1 MAKNSCPSGSSLC
14 HLLTLWFQPALLLAG
29 LANPDGLNVLA
40 VSKVAA
46 LCLKMV
52 NFSALRPENSFLCF
66 VAGLLT
72 VLTFSL
78 LTAAFKSTRCH
89 HQASHKKHKG
99 CDDCC
104 KLQHQEVFCSEEL
117 FQALL
122 NRHLIVVGHCHCKLF
137 PRHKLWCSDY
147 QQLFSNCWMPWLV
160 DQRFTFSC
168 RCRLCPSPRSL
179 ASC

>member
-52 NFSALRPENSFLCF
+52 SLSALRPESSFLCF
-66 VAGLLT
+66 VAGLFRWAHFFASDSGIQKHALP
-72 VLTFSL
+72 SPS
-78 LTAAFKSTRCH
+78 KS
-89 HQASHKKHKG
+89 QKHKG
-99 CDDCC
+99 CDDSC

-122 NRHLIVVGHCHCKLF
+122 NRHFIVVGHCHCKLF
-137 PRHKLWCSDY
+137 PRHKLWCSDCKQLF
-147 QQLFSNCWMPWLV
+147 QQLL
-160 DQRFTFSC
+160 DA
-168 RCRLCPSPRSL
+168 L
-179 ASC
+179 AR